1 MSVRTELGDSDVER
15 IRTKFPA
22 LQEGVYLNT
31 GGYAP
36 TPLVVRDALI
46 ETYRWIAEKGEAMPD
61 VRKEEDRRVGEVR
74 AQMAR
79 MLGADPDEIAL
90 LRNTTEGMNAVLRGF
105 DFEPGDELITSDE
118 ENPAVLLPCA
128 KLAQSRGVVIRQL
141 RLIDNASLLL
151 ERLTALLTPRT
162 RLIVLSHVTTVS
174 GLVLPHDE
182 ISRLGNDAGVPVLW
196 DGAQA
201 VGQLPVDLHKSRC
214 DFYCGCS
221 YKWLMG
227 PFGAGYL
234 YVRRDWL
241 NRLEMG
247 DVGVGSQ
254 LALDLSSLKF
264 TLRPSADRYEYG
276 ARPWPVYVGFGA
288 GMSMVEHLG
297 VDSIRE
303 RLLELVANARRS
315 MVNIPGVAIISSAV
329 PEMASGLFTIAVPG
343 TDPQQLVRRMWEEH
357 RVLAQWR
364 HLAPG
369 AVAPKGIRFSLA
381 FFVSKQDIELAAKAL
396 RAVLGK

>member
-1 MSVRTELGDSDVER
+1 MTDNDVEHVR
-15 IRTKFPA
+15 AGFPA
-22 LQEGVYLNT
+22 LQKSVYLNT

-36 TPLVVRDALI
+36 TALVVRDALM
-46 ETYRWIAEKGEAMPD
+46 ETYRWIAEKGEATPD
-61 VRKEEDRRVGEVR
+61 VRKEETRRLGEVR

-79 MLGADPDEIAL
+79 MLGADSDEIAL

-105 DFEPGDELITSDE
+105 DFKPGDELITSNE

-128 KLAQSRGVVIRQL
+128 MLARSRGVVIRQV
-141 RLIDNASLLL
+141 RLIDDPAVLL
-151 ERLTALLTPRT
+151 ERLASLLTPRT
-162 RLIVLSHVTTVS
+162 RLIVLSHVTNVS
-174 GLVLPHDE
+174 GLVLPLEE
-182 ISRLGNDAGVPVLW
+182 ISRLGHDAGVPVLW

-201 VGQLPVDLHKSRC
+201 VGQLAVDLHESGC

-241 NRLEMG
+241 DRLEMA
-247 DVGVGSQ
+247 DIGVGSQ
-254 LALDLSSLKF
+254 AALDLESLEF
-264 TLRPSADRYEYG
+264 TLRPSAERYEYG

-288 GMSMVEHLG
+288 GMRLVEQLE
-297 VDSIRE
+297 VQAIRA
-303 RLLELVANARRS
+303 RSLELVENARRS
-315 MVNIPGVAIISSAV
+315 IANIRGVVVLSSER
-329 PEMASGLFTIAVPG
+329 PDMASGLFTFAVPG
-343 TDPQQLVRRMWEEH
+343 TDPQELVRLMWEEH

-364 HLAPG
+364 HLPPG

-381 FFVSKQDIELAAKAL
+381 FFVSKRDIELAAQAL
-396 RAVLGK
+396 AAVLGK